1 MHLGG
6 DLERGAFEQECD
18 DISNAHATSPVSAPT
33 ILLIYRLFP
42 VKSDKNFWAPKPF
55 RPPYCLRKLNQ
66 QQTILF
72 HLRLNFNLKPG
83 SKSSRLAQ
91 LTRSG
96 PVSQI
101 AVQTLAPSFSC
112 KRVWP
117 LGTCRDKQTHLFF
130 KIIEST
136 YESVNTWIDCTTK

>member
-6 DLERGAFEQECD
+6 FGAGCFWTRVRRHLQCSRNLSSQRSNNSF
-18 DISNAHATSPVSAPT
+18 DIC
-33 ILLIYRLFP
+33 RLFP
-42 VKSDKNFWAPKPF
+42 VKSDKNFWAPKPL
-55 RPPYCLRKLNQ
+55 RPPYCLLKLNQ
-66 QQTILF
+66 QQTFLF
-72 HLRLNFNLKPG
+72 HLRLKPG

-101 AVQTLAPSFSC
+101 AVQTMAPSFSY

-117 LGTCRDKQTHLFF
+117 LATCRDKQTHLFF
-130 KIIEST
+130 KIIEYT
-136 YESVNTWIDCTTK
+136 YDSVNTWIDCTTK